1 MFFVPPPPNTGHRLE
16 SFLFHNLRGHEI
28 DEATFLDPWGGGKT
42 AEKVEDS
49 KEGTCGCLMA
59 QINVKTHK
67 YKFLKFNIF

>member
-1 MFFVPPPPNTGHRLE
+1 MDM
-16 SFLFHNLRGHEI
+16 I

-42 AEKVEDS
+42 AEKVEDP
-49 KEGTCGCLMA
+49 KEGTCGSLMA